1 MARSYPGVSA
11 DAVRRLWFQRQGL
24 TEPRGTHRLTK
35 KRLVDHLERTGG
47 LQLDSVN
54 VIDRAHYLT
63 LWSRFGEYDRS
74 KVDRWVYRERA
85 GFEYWSHEASIL
97 PMTHLPLARR
107 RMRRFPAH
115 WEGRSWYAEWKTSPT
130 SRRRVLRRLRHEG
143 PLETMAFEGTS
154 DDTENIGGWA
164 APLAR
169 EDKRSLRMLWHGGQV
184 AVDTRRHFRRVYDLA
199 DRVYPSSEVVSRAA
213 WEDSWLLVGL
223 SGNGVASE
231 AQLVH
236 YISST
241 ALKAPDRRR
250 VLERNLRAKRVVEVR
265 VEGSAERHYA
275 LPEHLEL
282 AEGLG
287 RDDDPVGT
295 TLLCPFDSFLWQR
308 RRAEELLDFS
318 YRLEIYVPPAKR
330 VHGYYVL
337 PILHDGR
344 LVGRLDPK
352 LHREEGVLEVRNLSL
367 EPGFDGGP
375 RFVAGLAEALES
387 LAAFL
392 GAQTLKVPRG
402 WRGKLG

>member
-1 MARSYPGVSA
+1 MARSYPRVSA
-11 DAVRRLWFQRQGL
+11 AAVRRLWFQRQGL
-24 TEPRGTHRLTK
+24 AEPRGTRRLTK

-54 VIDRAHYLT
+54 VVDRAHYLT
-63 LWSRFGEYDRS
+63 LWSRFGAYDRR

-97 PMTHLPLARR
+97 PASHLPLARR

-115 WEGRSWYAEWKTSPT
+115 WEGRSWYDEWKTSPA

-143 PLETMAFEGTS
+143 PLETTAFEGIS
-154 DDTENIGGWA
+154 EDTKNIGGWS

-169 EDKRSLRMLWHGGQV
+169 EDKRSLTMLWHGGRV
-184 AVDTRRHFRRVYDLA
+184 AIDTRRHFRRVYDLA
-199 DRVYPSSEVVSRAA
+199 DRVYPGSEVVSRAA
-213 WEDSWLLVGL
+213 WEDSWLLLGL
-223 SGNGVASE
+223 SGNGIASE

-236 YISST
+236 YISAT
-241 ALKAPDRRR
+241 ALKAPDRTR
-250 VLERNLRAKRVVEVR
+250 VLERNLRARRIVEVR
-265 VEGSAERHYA
+265 LEGSEERHFA
-275 LPEHLEL
+275 LPEHLEQ
-282 AEGLG
+282 ADRLG
-287 RDDDPVGT
+287 PDDDPVGT

-308 RRAEELLDFS
+308 RRAEELLGFS
-318 YRLEIYVPPAKR
+318 YRLEIYVPQAKR

-352 LHREEGVLEVRNLSL
+352 LHREEGVLEVRSLSL
-367 EPGFDGGP
+367 EPDFDASP

-387 LAAFL
+387 LATFL
-392 GAQTLKVPRG
+392 GAEHLKVPRA